1 MKDENTDISNLF
13 DFNTSD
19 KFKDHLLE
27 EIDDLENFTNSYR
40 IKSSVTKKDD
50 GFEDYEIP
58 MEDCEQSHQDYEDIK
73 EEYNNDFELNG
84 FSQQDFDNDMKFP
97 TTSNPNTKN
106 FNLTSKQN
114 LQVVTKGS
122 AMYQKYDILTRIEK
136 RFGKGNRILKTSTN
150 ADNYLD
156 PASWNIDKRKMRL
169 IAGIKNINKK
179 APNKNDKN
187 NKTSNKL
194 EFDWDSIKEMK
205 PSDFFKTAKGS
216 KKNLYIK
223 PTNDMDI
230 LLVKNRNMKGIDFNI
245 KADRFMKLFARQVEP
260 PKFFEYNEEENEN
273 VEGKNIFFKF

>member
-1 MKDENTDISNLF
+1 
-13 DFNTSD
+13 
-19 KFKDHLLE
+19 
-27 EIDDLENFTNSYR
+27 
-40 IKSSVTKKDD
+40 
-50 GFEDYEIP
+50 
-58 MEDCEQSHQDYEDIK
+58 
-73 EEYNNDFELNG
+73 
-84 FSQQDFDNDMKFP
+84 
-97 TTSNPNTKN
+97 
-106 FNLTSKQN
+106 
-114 LQVVTKGS
+114 
-122 AMYQKYDILTRIEK
+122 
-136 RFGKGNRILKTSTN
+136 
-150 ADNYLD
+150 
-156 PASWNIDKRKMRL
+156 MRL

-273 VEGKNIFFKF
+273 VEGKNIFFKFQMKILMQILKEKTSMSMGRQGVFFVQISMKM